1 MQFFNRFTCL
11 LVVSCT
17 ALEKMDFGQIVY
29 NKLPSSFD
37 GTYPLGT
44 VAIFTCNDGY
54 SEKGPQS
61 RTCQSSGLWNGGNQ
75 ICKKKEK

>member
-1 MQFFNRFTCL
+1 MHCINKFTAL

-17 ALEKMDFGQIVY
+17 ALKTMDFGQIAY

-44 VAIFTCNDGY
+44 LAIFKSNQGY
-54 SEKGPQS
+54 SAEGPQS
-61 RTCQSSGLWNGGNQ
+61 RTCQSSGLWDGGNQ
-75 ICKKKEK
+75 TCKVNMT